1 MSPMISFLEIGFDP
15 VGGGIQ
21 MVSDRSFPRPQH
33 YNQRHVSQSRWWP
46 TSYGLKQLKISPNI
60 NCDIWSKFWYLV
72 EIVKF
77 GQNCETGISAG
88 VVWEGLADLRNCFW
102 INWKWILTFCLT
114 DNLSEAKFHG
124 EKVTKTI
131 LAKCLSDK
139 MSHKICADNLSF
151 WQNV

>member
-1 MSPMISFLEIGFDP
+1 MVEIEKFGQNCDIWMKLWNLVEF
-15 VGGGIQ
+15 VKFGQI
-21 MVSDRSFPRPQH
+21 VKL
-33 YNQRHVSQSRWWP
+33 SQIAKFGQIVKFGR
-46 TSYGLKQLKISPNI
+46 
-60 NCDIWSKFWYLV
+60 NCDIWSKLLYLV

-77 GQNCETGISAG
+77 GQNCETGIRAG
-88 VVWEGLADLRNCFW
+88 VVWEGLVDLKNCFW

-114 DNLSEAKFHG
+114 DNLSEAKIHG

-131 LAKCLSDK
+131 LTKCLSDK